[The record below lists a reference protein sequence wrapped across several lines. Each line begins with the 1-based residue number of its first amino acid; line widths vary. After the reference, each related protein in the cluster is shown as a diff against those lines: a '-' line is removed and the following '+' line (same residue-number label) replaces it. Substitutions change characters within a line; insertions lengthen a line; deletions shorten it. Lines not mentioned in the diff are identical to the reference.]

1 MGLLGRFWHYSVE
14 TYGGAPL
21 LLLINLV
28 QVAVLGW
35 VVQQSL
41 RARAERS
48 ASGISADVRR
58 IRGARRA
65 EIWQKQVR
73 PVALTMMLLG
83 PGLGL
88 GMSTLVGALGMG
100 SLGDAMGMQASADV
114 LAQTMARAYREI
126 SYAYFLMV
134 GGTFPMLLGPVIVL
148 AARRLDE
155 EGADARGGDPEEVLL
170 HTLKSLLSVTEAQAL
185 RAQSDAART
194 HALLAETAAAIQRGA
209 AA

>member
-1 MGLLGRFWHYSVE
+1 MGLFARFWQYSLD

-21 LLLINLV
+21 LLLINLI
-28 QVAVLGW
+28 QIAILAW
-35 VVQQSL
+35 VVAEAL
-41 RARAERS
+41 RAQ
-48 ASGISADVRR
+48 ADRVAPGVSRDARR
-58 IRGARRA
+58 IRAARRA

-73 PVALTMMLLG
+73 PVAMTMMLLG

-100 SLGDAMGMQASADV
+100 ALGDAMGIQAGADV

-148 AARRLDE
+148 FARRLDE
-155 EGADARGGDPEEVLL
+155 EGSDARGGDPDEVLL
-170 HTLKSLLSVTEAQAL
+170 HTLKSLLAVTEAQAR
-185 RAQSDAART
+185 RAQADAART
-194 HALLAETAAAIQRGA
+194 HELLAETLQRGA